1 MWTAGIRVFGRCAI
15 YPVCEIIQ
23 PCITQCIA
31 RTIRKAKISCKTSM
45 FKPSAQDF
53 LTPFGTLQRYTT
65 LFDSFTDFSF
75 HFYAT
80 LNFFSIMVRLTDVQR
95 GRAIA
100 LLMQGQR
107 QQQVVNPFGV
117 NVSIIERLVR
127 RWRETGHLA
136 DRPRSGR
143 PHLRNRHLTA
153 TETALNTVGTHNRQI
168 SPKTVGSRLREIGLR
183 ARRPYVGLPLTQAR
197 RLRRMAWLTA
207 HAPRLYPMRQW
218 RRVLF
223 TDESRFTFYRADG
236 RRRVYR
242 RRGERFADACVVERD
257 RFGGGSVMVWGGI
270 AHGIKSQLIIVA
282 GNMTAVRYRDEI
294 LRPVAVPLVQQRN
307 LILQQDN
314 ARPHVA
320 RVCQD
325 FLANN
330 NIAPL
335 AWPPYSPDLTPIE
348 HMWDELDRRVRKR
361 RNPRPS
367 PPLPPPPPPR
377 TPATL
382 AQLRN
387 ALIDEWNN
395 IPMRTVNAL
404 VNSIQRRIRAATAA
418 RGGTPDIDFQFD
430 FDIKIWEGSYQ
441 WTSITRDLLITNQ
454 WNLDLLFH
462 TCTVL

>member
-1 MWTAGIRVFGRCAI
+1 
-15 YPVCEIIQ
+15 
-23 PCITQCIA
+23 
-31 RTIRKAKISCKTSM
+31 M

-80 LNFFSIMVRLTDVQR
+80 LNFFSILVRLTDVQR

-107 QQQVVNPFGV
+107 QQQVANHFGV
-117 NVSIIERLVR
+117 NVTTIERLVR
-127 RWRETGHLA
+127 RLRETGHLA

-143 PHLRNRHLTA
+143 PRVTSRLQDRTIRLAHLRNRHLTA

-207 HAPRLYPMRQW
+207 HAPRLFPMRQW

-223 TDESRFTFYRADG
+223 TDESRFTLYHADG

-257 RFGGGSVMVWGGI
+257 RCGGGSVMVWGGI

-294 LRPVAVPLVQQRN
+294 LRSLRS
-307 LILQQDN
+307 LIKVFAD
-314 ARPHVA
+314 
-320 RVCQD
+320 RVC
-325 FLANN
+325 FLQR
-330 NIAPL
+330 PGYL
-335 AWPPYSPDLTPIE
+335 KRDKRELLPYWVDVQADLSLCLSHRFYCRFCRSLTQIWS
-348 HMWDELDRRVRKR
+348 MELK
-361 RNPRPS
+361 
-367 PPLPPPPPPR
+367 
-377 TPATL
+377 
-382 AQLRN
+382 
-387 ALIDEWNN
+387 
-395 IPMRTVNAL
+395 
-404 VNSIQRRIRAATAA
+404 
-418 RGGTPDIDFQFD
+418 DI
-430 FDIKIWEGSYQ
+430 
-441 WTSITRDLLITNQ
+441 T
-454 WNLDLLFH
+454 
-462 TCTVL
+462 